1 VAYEG
6 NVTATWARHDFP
18 DVAAR
23 VRVPV
28 EFSAGDHERV
38 WESGPDSLASIGA
51 LFTASP
57 RFVVNEMADSGHNL
71 SVGLTADE
79 YHRRVLAFVE
89 ECFGAEERNA
99 QENTKAEAG

>member
-1 VAYEG
+1 MRLLQY
-6 NVTATWARHDFP
+6 
-18 DVAAR
+18 
-23 VRVPV
+23 
-28 EFSAGDHERV
+28 SAGKGLGRV
-38 WESGPDSLASIGA
+38 EPTTVDRHIELASIGA

-79 YHRRVLAFVE
+79 YHRRVLSFVE